1 MESRFHK
8 KIDCVVPVGGN
19 MRIEILKETL
29 LSRVAEHNPKITQL
43 TQTLNMDECFVMG
56 ATLLGHLINEGSI
69 FINPSLVNTL
79 IFPTSKKMSD
89 KLSRLHKE
97 ESKMEITLHPEC
109 ILDFPST
116 PHQSFE
122 QCKLFVRFSH
132 I

>member
-1 MESRFHK
+1 
-8 KIDCVVPVGGN
+8 

-29 LSRVAEHNPKITQL
+29 LARIAEHNPKITQL

-56 ATLLGHLINEGSI
+56 ATLLGHLIDKGSI
-69 FINPSLVNTL
+69 FVNPSLINTL

-89 KLSRLHKE
+89 KLTRLHKE
-97 ESKMEITLHPEC
+97 ECKMEITLHPEC

-122 QCKLFVRFSH
+122 QCMVSIKISH